1 MTKHQNKIEKLIIEL
16 CPNGVE
22 FKELGEVCEFKYGKG
37 NTIPK
42 VGGEYPVYGCNGIVG
57 NHHEFNN
64 EDSPIIG
71 HIGTAGIVVWGKG
84 KHFVTYNGT
93 ICKPKDK
100 TLFSKYV
107 YYNLLILNLSNLT
120 QGSQPFLSYGTI
132 KAIKIPIPPLSIQ
145 KEIVKILDNFTE
157 LEAELE
163 ARKKQYEYYRDKLL
177 TSEDEIK
184 WFTLAELTKS
194 TENIK
199 WKESDG
205 VYQYIDLSSV
215 DRNLNTIT
223 ETAEITFENAP
234 SRAQKIVQKNDII
247 FATTRP
253 TLRRYTI
260 IDDDYDGQVASTGYC
275 VLRAS
280 DKVLPK
286 WIYYNIAKTEFN
298 NYVEKNQKGASYPA
312 ISDAEVKNFK
322 IPVPSIEE
330 QKRIVSIL
338 DKFDA
343 LVNDISIGLP
353 AELTA
358 RRSQYEY
365 YRGKLLTFK
374 EKEYAK

>member
-1 MTKHQNKIEKLIIEL
+1 M
-16 CPNGVE
+16 
-22 FKELGEVCEFKYGKG
+22 
-37 NTIPK
+37 
-42 VGGEYPVYGCNGIVG
+42 
-57 NHHEFNN
+57 
-64 EDSPIIG
+64 
-71 HIGTAGIVVWGKG
+71 
-84 KHFVTYNGT
+84 
-93 ICKPKDK
+93 
-100 TLFSKYV
+100 
-107 YYNLLILNLSNLT
+107 
-120 QGSQPFLSYGTI
+120 
-132 KAIKIPIPPLSIQ
+132 
-145 KEIVKILDNFTE
+145 
-157 LEAELE
+157 
-163 ARKKQYEYYRDKLL
+163 